1 MLLVQQN
8 EAESLLAGGSQ
19 CPTAATMSWLKG
31 YIAQPNRD
39 VGRPG
44 TVCPFVPKAM
54 RLDCLWFA
62 QVPFADL
69 VRELEQ
75 LRERF
80 FLLEP
85 TDVERK
91 IGKTV
96 LLIVEDMPV
105 EFLLDGEWLTWLAY
119 YLEVGLKITAF
130 HPKNPQRGMHN
141 PAFLTHVSPYPLLA
155 VRHLH
160 VRDSA
165 FVAQLTGTKE
175 GELLAAGYT
184 RLFKT

>member
-1 MLLVQQN
+1 MLLVQQP
-8 EAESLLAGGSQ
+8 EAESLLAAGNQ
-19 CPTAATMSWLKG
+19 CPTTSTLAWLRQ
-31 YIAQPNRD
+31 YIAQPNRE

-44 TVCPFVPKAM
+44 TVCPFVPKAL
-54 RLDCLWFA
+54 RLTCLWFA
-62 QVPFADL
+62 QVPFA
-69 VRELEQ
+69 ELATELQQLKEQ
-75 LRERF
+75 F

-85 TDVERK
+85 TDPERR

-96 LLIVEDMPV
+96 LLIVEDMP
-105 EFLLDGEWLTWLAY
+105 EKFLLDGEWLTWLAS

-141 PAFLTHVSPYPLLA
+141 PDFLSHVSPYPLLA

-160 VRDSA
+160 PRDSA
-165 FVAQLTGTKE
+165 FVAQLVGTRE
-175 GELLAAGYT
+175 GELLAAGYA